1 MQPFTDNSTRNVI
14 KTLRRD
20 KVNEIIP
27 VERIAQKIY
36 VIRGQRVI
44 LDSDMAKLYGVNV
57 KRLNEQVKRNIER
70 FPESYMFQ
78 LSAVEKEDL
87 RSQIVTS
94 SLKSQIATSS
104 WGGARKLPYVFTE
117 HGVVMLSSVLKSMEA
132 IKMSFIIVEAFVRMR
147 KLAETGKETSLKIRE
162 HDIKLLLHDKKLEE
176 HENSINAVVGH
187 LIGTAKKKK
196 HEKKYGFKIDENNN
210 IVKEEQNVALYS

>member
-1 MQPFTDNSTRNVI
+1 M
-14 KTLRRD
+14 
-20 KVNEIIP
+20 IP
-27 VERIAQKIY
+27 VEKIDQKIY
-36 VIRGQRVI
+36 VIRGQRVM

-78 LSAVEKEDL
+78 LSTAEKEDL

-117 HGVVMLSSVLKSMEA
+117 HGVVMLSSAIKSMEA
-132 IKMSFIIVEAFVRMR
+132 VKMSFIIVEAFVRMR
-147 KLAETGKETSLKIRE
+147 KFSETGKETSLKIRE

-176 HENSINAVVGH
+176 HENRINAVVGH

-196 HEKKYGFKIDENNN
+196 QEKKYGFKIYENNN
-210 IVKEEQNVALYS
+210 AVEEEQNVAVYS

>member
-1 MQPFTDNSTRNVI
+1 M
-14 KTLRRD
+14 
-20 KVNEIIP
+20 NEMIP
-27 VERIAQKIY
+27 VERIGQKIY

-44 LDSDMAKLYGVNV
+44 LDSDMAGLYGLDV
-57 KRLNEQVKRNIER
+57 KRLNEQVKRNKER

-78 LSAVEKEDL
+78 LSAAEREDL

-104 WGGARKLPYVFTE
+104 WGGVRKLPYAFTE

-132 IKMSFIIVEAFVRMR
+132 VKMSFIIVEAFVKMR
-147 KLAETGKETSLKIRE
+147 KLAETGKEALLKISE

-196 HEKKYGFKIDENNN
+196 QEKKYGFKIDENNN
-210 IVKEEQNVALYS
+210 IVKEEQYVAVYS